1 MRQQCGFPNSFRK
14 VSSISFF
21 RRKPVNPKE
30 HKPVEVTQWRFHVRK
45 KKNEHKPL
53 SAEFF

>member
-1 MRQQCGFPNSFRK
+1 MDSQRASVK
-14 VSSISFF
+14 SLLSSFF

-45 KKNEHKPL
+45 TKKNSENSL
-53 SAEFF
+53 SVIFLS